1 MERWRERAN
10 RGQVRI
16 RAHVS
21 FCEAR
26 LAVKNV
32 NRRFGDSRGKLRQL
46 DGQARHFFLRQ
57 PRHRAAQMM
66 RQVIGH
72 SPSAKTIERL
82 TRRVG
87 AEKNS
92 SFEHMKAP
100 AECSKD
106 PCATLPDTFRRMAH
120 FGMPMK
126 RDDGRLQDYLRHRPG
141 CVFTRRPPPVVPT
154 LADVG
159 PTGPSDGQSDG

>member
-32 NRRFGDSRGKLRQL
+32 NRRFGDFRGKLRQL
-46 DGQARHFFLRQ
+46 DGQAKQFFPEG

-66 RQVIGH
+66 RQVIGQ
-72 SPSAKTIERL
+72 SPSAKTTERR

-92 SFEHMKAP
+92 SFERTKAP
-100 AECSKD
+100 ADSSED
-106 PCATLPDTFRRMAH
+106 PCATLPDTFHGVAH

-126 RDDGRLQDYLRHRPG
+126 REDGRLQDYLWHRPG
-141 CVFTRRPPPVVPT
+141 YVFTRRPPPVV
-154 LADVG
+154 AM
-159 PTGPSDGQSDG
+159 

>member
-1 MERWRERAN
+1 
-10 RGQVRI
+10 
-16 RAHVS
+16 
-21 FCEAR
+21 

-32 NRRFGDSRGKLRQL
+32 NRRFADSRGKLRQL
-46 DGQARHFFLRQ
+46 DGQTNHFFPGE

-66 RQVIGH
+66 QPVIGH
-72 SPSAKTIERL
+72 SPSAKTIERR

-92 SFEHMKAP
+92 SFERTKAP

-106 PCATLPDTFRRMAH
+106 PYATLPDTFRRMAH

-126 RDDGRLQDYLRHRPG
+126 REDGRLQDYLRHRPE
-141 CVFTRRPPPVVPT
+141 CVFTRRPPPVVAT
-154 LADVG
+154 
-159 PTGPSDGQSDG
+159 